1 MHHIRV
7 LLFFALLAPLLAAGA
22 GCKLAAAPF
31 LMWGREPTK
40 DIPAEWPHLHDKK
53 VCLLVWADADTIV
66 EHPWV
71 QLETAEHIAKA
82 LKAHVTGITFVPP
95 RKVYD
100 FQQREPDWESADPA
114 TLGDRFGAD
123 RVMMIELTQFTTR
136 EPESPHL
143 YRGRAAANIKIYNAE
158 YPNSAPVYTTSVE
171 AVYPPDSPG
180 KWGVSEREIRAST
193 IEAFAEQVATRFY
206 QRRVKVR

>member
-1 MHHIRV
+1 LQRRRH
-7 LLFFALLAPLLAAGA
+7 LFVVALFAPLLLAGA
-22 GCKLAAAPF
+22 GCKMVAAPF

-40 DIPAEWPHLHDKK
+40 DIPAEWPHLRDKK
-53 VCLLVWADADTIV
+53 VCIVVWADADTLV

-71 QLETAEHIAKA
+71 QLETAEHVAKA
-82 LKAHVTGITFVPP
+82 LRAHVPGITFVPP

-100 FQQREPDWESADPA
+100 YQQRDPDWESADPA

-123 RVMMIELTQFTTR
+123 RVLMIELTQFTTR

-143 YRGRAAANIKIYNAE
+143 YRGRAAANLKIFNAD
-158 YPNSAPVYTTSVE
+158 YPNSAPVYKTSVE

-180 KWGVSEREIRAST
+180 KWGVSERDIRAAT
-193 IEAFAEQVATRFY
+193 IEAFAEKVATRFY
-206 QRRVKVR
+206 ERRVKVR